1 VFPNVEVRHLH
12 AVVVLAEEMNFTRA
26 AHRLNVTQ
34 PALSKQI
41 TELEKHYRLRLF
53 NREKGRLL
61 ELTEPGRVFVQEA
74 RASLLHAERAIQL
87 ARTVH
92 EDSESVLIMGRSP
105 DANQNWISAI
115 LAIRLPL
122 YPNLRIRLA
131 TRFEMDLVRSVIS
144 GELNFALVTAPPKN
158 TQITAVPFVREPLHA
173 VLPEDHPAA
182 AKERLSLRDLA
193 GDEWILFAE
202 QVHPIV
208 HNVILE
214 TARREKI
221 DPKEAHA
228 TFTGREAAHLVSE
241 HLGVAIV
248 TGPAALDLKDKGLVL
263 RPLCDKSLCF
273 DTCLV
278 MRRDDNSRAV
288 NDVARMFL
296 KKFAPQHRLTIQ
308 MQLPLPA

>member
-1 VFPNVEVRHLH
+1 MFPNVEVRHLH

-61 ELTEPGRVFVQEA
+61 DLTDPGRVFVQEA

-87 ARTVH
+87 ARTAH
-92 EDSESVLIMGRSP
+92 EDSESVLMMGRSP
-105 DANQNWISAI
+105 DADRNWISAI

-122 YPNLRIRLA
+122 HPHLRIHLA
-131 TRFEMDLVRSVIS
+131 TRFEMDLIRSVIS
-144 GELNFALVTAPPKN
+144 GELNLALVTAPPQN
-158 TQITAVPFVREPLHA
+158 AQITAVPFIREPLRA
-173 VLPEDHPAA
+173 VLPEDHPAV

-193 GDEWILFAE
+193 DDEWILFAE

-208 HNVILE
+208 HSVILE

-221 DPKEAHA
+221 HPKEAHD

-248 TGPAALDLKDKGLVL
+248 TGPSTLDLKDKGLVL
-263 RPLCDKSLCF
+263 RPLCDKSLSF
-273 DTCLV
+273 ETCLV
-278 MRRDDNSRAV
+278 LRRDDDSRVV

-296 KKFAPQHRLTIQ
+296 KTFAPQHRLTTQ

>member
-26 AHRLNVTQ
+26 AHRLHISQ

-41 TELEKHYRLRLF
+41 TELEKHYRLHLF

-61 ELTEPGRVFVQEA
+61 ELTDPGRVFVQEA

-87 ARTVH
+87 ARTAH
-92 EDSESVLIMGRSP
+92 EEISSVLIMGRSP
-105 DANQNWISAI
+105 DANQDWISAI

-122 YPNLRIRLA
+122 YPNLRVRLA
-131 TRFEMDLVRSVIS
+131 TRFEMDLVRSVMA
-144 GELNFALVTAPPKN
+144 GELNLALVTAPPKN
-158 TQITAVPFVREPLHA
+158 VQITAVPFVREPLHA
-173 VLPEDHPAA
+173 VLPEDHPAV
-182 AKERLSLRDLA
+182 AKERISLRDLA
-193 GDEWILFAE
+193 NDEWILFAE
-202 QVHPIV
+202 QVHPIL
-208 HNVILE
+208 HNLILE

-221 DPKEAHA
+221 DPKKAHD
-228 TFTGREAAHLVSE
+228 TFTGREAGHLVSE
-241 HLGVAIV
+241 HMGVAIV
-248 TGPAALDLKDKGLVL
+248 TGPAALDLQEKDLVV
-263 RPLCDKSLCF
+263 RPLSDKSLCF

-288 NDVARMFL
+288 NEFARTFL
-296 KKFAPQHRLTIQ
+296 KKYAPQHRLTIQ